1 MRKMTL
7 ALLCLILAVHLLSG
21 CAFPPDGGISA
32 PPPAGKE
39 KMSAWAVYWDAE
51 DALAEIAG
59 LGDQLESL
67 EYFGAYFDAQNRL
80 FIPAEITQL
89 RQKVKQAYGAASPWP
104 GFLTFVN
111 DKLLAEGGSS
121 LKDTELLY
129 ALLAEPAARRAHIQ
143 DILDLAESGGY
154 EGVEIDY
161 EAIRKDMVLWRYFI
175 DFITE
180 LSAETAQR
188 GLLLRVVLEP
198 GIPYEA
204 LSFPTGPEYVIM
216 CYNLHGPGSEP
227 GPKADDAFLLEL
239 AKKTAGLPG
248 RRNFAIAT
256 GGFDWADDVV
266 TALSQKEAH
275 DLVRQEN
282 AGQQRDAGS
291 QALSFS
297 YSRDDIAHQVWYADS
312 VTLEHWTNL
321 LRSTGDFGISL
332 WRLCD

>member
-1 MRKMTL
+1 MRKKTL
-7 ALLCLILAVHLLSG
+7 ALLCLILAAQLVSG
-21 CAFPPDGGISA
+21 CAFPPNAGA
-32 PPPAGKE
+32 PAPQPAE
-39 KMSAWAVYWDAE
+39 KMSAWAVYWDAD
-51 DALAEIAG
+51 DAIAQITDLDG
-59 LGDQLESL
+59 QLESF

-80 FIPAEITQL
+80 FIPEEIAQL
-89 RQKVKQAYGAASPWP
+89 RGKVKQVYGEDSPWP
-104 GFLTFVN
+104 DYLTFIN

-129 ALLAEPAARRAHIQ
+129 ALLAKPTVRQTHIQ
-143 DILDLAESGGY
+143 EILDLTESGGY
-154 EGVEIDY
+154 DGVEIDY
-161 EAIRKDMVLWRYFI
+161 EAIRKDMVLWQHFI

-180 LSAETAQR
+180 LSSETAQR

-204 LSFPTGPEYVIM
+204 LSFPKGPEYVIM

-239 AKKTAGLPG
+239 VKKTTGLPG

-256 GGFDWADDVV
+256 GGFDWAGNVV

-275 DLVRQEN
+275 ALARQKN
-282 AGQQRDAGS
+282 VDQHRDVGS

-297 YSRDDIAHQVWYADS
+297 YSRDDIVHQVWYADS
-312 VTLEHWTNL
+312 ITLEHWANL
-321 LRSTGDFGISL
+321 LRSSGDFGISL
-332 WRLCD
+332 WRL